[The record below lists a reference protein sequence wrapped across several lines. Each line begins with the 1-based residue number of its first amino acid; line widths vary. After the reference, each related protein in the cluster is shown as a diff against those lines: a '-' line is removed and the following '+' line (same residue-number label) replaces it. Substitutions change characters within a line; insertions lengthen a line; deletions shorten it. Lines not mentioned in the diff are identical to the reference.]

1 MAARHTTSVDLF
13 DIGEALKKL
22 AGDVDLLQEIVEIFL
37 DMIPGRLDEL
47 DRLIA
52 VGDVAEVAN
61 QARELK
67 SGAANF
73 CAGQFETA
81 ALALEQLAKSG
92 SLEEAQALLARL
104 RSEFRWLHDRL
115 STLDWRTIAAIP
127 RC

>member
-1 MAARHTTSVDLF
+1 MAARHTTSVDLV
-13 DIGEALKKL
+13 DIGQALKRL

-52 VGDVAEVAN
+52 VGDAAEVAH
-61 QARELK
+61 QAHDIK
-67 SGAANF
+67 GGAANF

-81 ALALEQLAKSG
+81 ASALEKLAKSG

-104 RSEFRWLHDRL
+104 RTEFRSLHDCL